1 MPEVSSLPPP
11 PSLEED
17 LARLEAMNWFQASVI
32 RIRRGSHPDPEIE
45 ALLARRL
52 DLPRDRFQGPI
63 AIRYL
68 STLAWVV
75 TFCSG
80 AWVAL
85 WAVGTALGFTEFVWA
100 LSGAMTTLTA
110 ALLGL
115 AVSQPIVFVDE
126 KGLETAGLAELARL
140 KAMAGL
146 AQDAKSAPPASGTAA
161 SSAAPTPGRPLETP
175 PAT

>member
-1 MPEVSSLPPP
+1 MPEVASLPPP
-11 PSLEED
+11 PTLEED

-32 RIRRGSHPDPEIE
+32 RIRRGTHPDPETE

-80 AWVAL
+80 SWVAL
-85 WAVGTALGFTEFVWA
+85 WVVGTALGFTEFVWA
-100 LSGAMTTLTA
+100 LSGSMTTLTA

-146 AQDAKSAPPASGTAA
+146 AQDVKNPSPGEAP
-161 SSAAPTPGRPLETP
+161 AAPAAPAPGRPPEPP
-175 PAT
+175 PAA